1 MSAYYR
7 TSAADAVLRSVA
19 ERIAN
24 WHPRYL
30 LDAELELWTDPD
42 HPDDPPMQPT
52 APASFPRRIV
62 AENGWDTI
70 TMRRTTG
77 RRLAKVIRRVNR
89 VPRQTSPLF

>member
-1 MSAYYR
+1 VSAYYR

-42 HPDDPPMQPT
+42 HL
-52 APASFPRRIV
+52 SSV
-62 AENGWDTI
+62 
-70 TMRRTTG
+70 
-77 RRLAKVIRRVNR
+77 L
-89 VPRQTSPLF
+89 